1 MENREKKTRSR
12 LGTACKIIGGL
23 ETAGYVIVW
32 VYAFRLMGM
41 IGEEIW
47 ALLLQLLVGI
57 APGLTLWAV
66 GVLLDRQKE
75 DRETLAEIKALLG
88 GAADGGEEEE
98 DEDLAELEARLET
111 ALEDSSEDGEPEEP
125 PTEEKEE
132 E

>member
-75 DRETLAEIKALLG
+75 DRETLAEIRTLLG
-88 GAADGGEEEE
+88 GGEPGE
-98 DEDLAELEARLET
+98 DEEDLAALEARLET
-111 ALEDSSEDGEPEEP
+111 ALEDPSEDGEPL
-125 PTEEKEE
+125 TEEKEE